1 MKPADHFDDH
11 LVDALRD
18 NPRATVVEL
27 ATRLVAPRA
36 LVSAQLRRLLETKA
50 VRVTAIVHPSFSG
63 LAFIGHVSISA
74 SGPVREFAHTLA
86 EWDECVLVS
95 IVSGEY
101 DLIAEVRVADQ
112 AAMQDLLTRMRD
124 HPNVTRVNTVI
135 YARVVKGMLE
145 HRPFVP
151 LEIDQ
156 TDRFILEHL
165 EHDGRLSWKD
175 LSEKVEKSPS
185 AVRQRTMRILDAGL
199 ARIVVVQ
206 QRGFGGGTVFAGAG
220 LNLHV
225 DATEILMRLLDRP
238 EVEFAVTTVGR
249 FDAILT
255 LRGTSPQ
262 DIDQALDNLR
272 SRAGVAGVESWFHL
286 RSVKEDYSRR
296 AYPTD

>member
-1 MKPADHFDDH
+1 MEPTENFDDH

-18 NPRATVVEL
+18 SPRASVVEL
-27 ATRLVAPRA
+27 ADRLVAPRA
-36 LVSAQLRRLLETKA
+36 LISAHLRRLLETKA
-50 VRVTAIVHPSFSG
+50 VRVTATVHPSFTG
-63 LAFIGHVSISA
+63 LNFIGHVSISA
-74 SGPVREFAHTLA
+74 RGPVREFARTLA

-124 HPNVTRVNTVI
+124 HPNVTKVNTVI
-135 YARVVKGMLE
+135 YARVIKGMLE
-145 HRPFVP
+145 HRPFIP
-151 LEIDQ
+151 LEIDR
-156 TDRFILEHL
+156 TDRSILERL

-175 LSEKVEKSPS
+175 LSEEVGKSPS
-185 AVRQRTMRILDAGL
+185 AVRQRTMRMLDAGL

-220 LNLHV
+220 LSLHV
-225 DATEILMRLLDRP
+225 DASEILTQLVDRP

-255 LRGTSPQ
+255 IRGTSPQ
-262 DIDQALDNLR
+262 DIDQALDSLR
-272 SRAGVAGVESWFHL
+272 SMAGVAGIESWFHL

-296 AYPTD
+296 AYPSE